1 MRIKLRLI
9 LLYIIVGL
17 FINSCSSLKDL
28 DVFDLYGTSDESK
41 IEGKRLDISV
51 SIKEI
56 KVSPDAAKI
65 PVMLDKPVRNS
76 NWSQKGSNNLS
87 LIHI

>member
-9 LLYIIVGL
+9 LLYIIIGL

-28 DVFDLYGTSDESK
+28 DVFDLYGASDESK
-41 IEGKRLDISV
+41 IEGKRFDISV

-56 KVSPDAAKI
+56 KVNPDAAKI
-65 PVMLDKPVRNS
+65 PVKLDKPVRNS
-76 NWSQKGSNNLS
+76 NWSQKGSNNYNDF
-87 LIHI
+87 